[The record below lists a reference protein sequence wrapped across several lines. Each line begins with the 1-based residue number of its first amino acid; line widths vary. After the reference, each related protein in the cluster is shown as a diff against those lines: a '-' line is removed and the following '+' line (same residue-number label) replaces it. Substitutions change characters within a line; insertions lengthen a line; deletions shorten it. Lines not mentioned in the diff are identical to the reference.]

1 MRRKI
6 TFTVGVFVEELLL
19 KSGVRDGQDLGQMEK
34 MGHSQR
40 AIHGGI
46 AAVVVNFR
54 EGHCK
59 STVEGVA

>member
-1 MRRKI
+1 M
-6 TFTVGVFVEELLL
+6 EELLL

-34 MGHSQR
+34 MGQSQR